1 MFEAFSIMG
10 RIGLAGMDAVNSQL
24 GGLQSKLGQMGQ
36 GFMNV
41 GKKLTTGL
49 TLPIVGLGIA
59 AFKMTGDFDQSM
71 RAVNVMLGASEDEMK
86 NYKKGVL
93 DLSNATGKSSD
104 DIAKSFYTIVS
115 AGFRGTDALD
125 ILKVAVEGATGGM
138 ADASATTEAL
148 TKAMHIFGL
157 EGVEG
162 SSRAM
167 DTFFGIVDTGLLTIE
182 ELAGCFPRAATSA
195 AGLGVSIEETGAA
208 LGVLTKVPGST

>member
-71 RAVNVMLGASEDEMK
+71 
-86 NYKKGVL
+86 
-93 DLSNATGKSSD
+93 
-104 DIAKSFYTIVS
+104 
-115 AGFRGTDALD
+115 
-125 ILKVAVEGATGGM
+125 
-138 ADASATTEAL
+138 
-148 TKAMHIFGL
+148 
-157 EGVEG
+157 
-162 SSRAM
+162 
-167 DTFFGIVDTGLLTIE
+167 
-182 ELAGCFPRAATSA
+182 
-195 AGLGVSIEETGAA
+195 
-208 LGVLTKVPGST
+208 